1 MNILKITRDQMV
13 LFFGTRYT
21 PPLRMKN
28 NGVEILKAKYFTL
41 MVQEILTVS
50 QFPFL
55 VQNL

>member
-1 MNILKITRDQMV
+1 MNILKITLDQMV
-13 LFFGTRYT
+13 LFFCKRYT

-28 NGVEILKAKYFTL
+28 NGVKILKGKYFTL
-41 MVQEILTVS
+41 MVQEILGVS